1 MKPLLSLTLV
11 TLLLCGCPDTK
22 IPKVPPKV
30 PEPKAA
36 ATTLHSLPGA
46 PPHERSFYLMTG

>member
-30 PEPKAA
+30 PEPKAPVSM
-36 ATTLHSLPGA
+36 LHSPPGTPEA
-46 PPHERSFYLMTG
+46 PGHGK